1 MTKNKTN
8 SLYRYSRYI
17 KLIFL
22 LWDIFLLNITFIIS
36 YFIRFGNFD
45 RLDKEDSKI
54 IYLIS
59 NIIWIMLSYHLGAY
73 KFVRVEH
80 IEKVISRTFK
90 LIFLH
95 LFILFS
101 IILLL
106 NFDDISRSRML
117 IFYSLLLISIFSF
130 RLLFFQLLKKIR
142 KSGFNYR
149 TIVIIG
155 INSTSKEI
163 YKLLAKD
170 ISYGYRIIGFFDDHY
185 KTELLP
191 EKTTYLG
198 NLRDFKNYAE
208 NNDLHEVY
216 FASNDYE
223 TEKVKELIDFC
234 DNKLIRLKIVPHFK
248 QYTESRRVNIDF
260 YNNIPILSLRK
271 EPLEIP
277 LNRIIKKVFDYYIA
291 ILALIL
297 IFPWLFPIIII
308 LIKSSSKGPIFFKQQ
323 RTGLENKPFWCYKFR
338 SMKVNELSDS
348 KQATQNDD
356 RITKIGKF
364 LRKSNLDELPQIFNV
379 LKGEMSIV
387 GPRPHMEKHTEE
399 YSAKIKNYLV
409 RHFAKPG
416 ITGWAQV
423 NGFRGET
430 KELKQMEDRIEFDI
444 YYIENWSILL
454 DIKIIFKTFFKMFLG
469 DKNAV

>member
-1 MTKNKTN
+1 MTDKKST
-8 SLYRYSRYI
+8 SLYRYSRYL

-22 LWDIFLLNITFIIS
+22 LWDIFLLNFTFIIS
-36 YFIRFGNFD
+36 YFVRFGNFD
-45 RLDKEDSKI
+45 RLAKEDSQI

-59 NIIWIMLSYHLGAY
+59 NIIWILLSSYLGAY

-95 LFILFS
+95 LFILFA

-117 IFYSLLLISIFSF
+117 IFYSLLLIFIFSF

-155 INSTSKEI
+155 INETATEI
-163 YKLLAKD
+163 YNLLVKD
-170 ISYGYRIIGFFDDHY
+170 ISYGYRIIGFFDYQNNSKH
-185 KTELLP
+185 LP
-191 EKTTYLG
+191 GNSNYLG
-198 NLRDFKNYAE
+198 TITDFMNYSNLNE
-208 NNDLHEVY
+208 LHEVY
-216 FASNDYE
+216 FASNDYD
-223 TEKVKELIDFC
+223 TEKVKELIEFC
-234 DNKLIRLKIVPHFK
+234 DAKLIRLKIVPHFK

-277 LNRIIKKVFDYYIA
+277 FNRLIKKSLDYTIATTAIFFVFI
-291 ILALIL
+291 
-297 IFPWLFPIIII
+297 WLFPIIII
-308 LIKSSSKGPIFFKQQ
+308 LIKISSKGPVFFKQQ
-323 RTGLENKPFWCYKFR
+323 RNGLDNKLFWCYKFR
-338 SMKVNELSDS
+338 SMKVNELSDV
-348 KQATQNDD
+348 KQATKNDD
-356 RITKIGKF
+356 RITKIGTF

-399 YSAKIKNYLV
+399 YSSKIKNYLV
-409 RHFAKPG
+409 RHFTKPG

-430 KELKQMEDRIEFDI
+430 KELKQMEDRIECDI
-444 YYIENWSILL
+444 YYIENWSVLL
-454 DIKIIFKTFFKMFLG
+454 DIKIILKTIFKMFKG
-469 DKNAV
+469 DKNAY

>member
-1 MTKNKTN
+1 MNKRSS

-22 LWDIFLLNITFIIS
+22 LWDIFLLNFTFILS
-36 YFIRFGNFD
+36 YFVRFGNFD
-45 RLDKEDSKI
+45 RLAKTDSQI

-59 NIIWIMLSYHLGAY
+59 NIIWILLSYYLGAY
-73 KFVRVEH
+73 TFVRVEH

-117 IFYSLLLISIFSF
+117 IFYGLLLVFIFIF
-130 RLLFFQLLKKIR
+130 RLLFIKMLKNIR
-142 KSGFNYR
+142 KSGYNYR
-149 TIVIIG
+149 TVVIIG
-155 INSTSKEI
+155 LNRTSLEIN
-163 YKLLAKD
+163 KLLAKD
-170 ISYGYRIIGFFDDHY
+170 VSYGYRILGFFDDQNNI
-185 KTELLP
+185 KLVP
-191 EKTTYLG
+191 ESSFYLG
-198 NLRDFKNYAE
+198 EFNDFIKYASE
-208 NNDLHEVY
+208 NNIHEVY
-216 FASNDYE
+216 FASNDYK
-223 TEKVKELIDFC
+223 TEKVRELINFC
-234 DNKLIRLKIVPHFK
+234 DNNLIRLKIVPHFK
-248 QYTESRRVNIDF
+248 QYTESRRVDINF

-277 LNRIIKKVFDYYIA
+277 FNRIIKKTFDYSIA
-291 ILALIL
+291 ILILVL

-308 LIKSSSKGPIFFKQQ
+308 LIKSNSKGPIFFKQQ

-338 SMKVNELSDS
+338 SMKVNNLSDL
-348 KQATQNDD
+348 KQATKNDE
-356 RITKIGKF
+356 RITKIGKY

-430 KELKQMEDRIEFDI
+430 KELKQMEDRIEYDI

-454 DIKIIFKTFFKMFLG
+454 DIKIIFKTFIKMFLG
-469 DKNAV
+469 DKNAI